1 MIILLR
7 CTISDSATSQ
17 EECRT
22 GLDRLWST
30 LQQASNDGWDLA
42 GLCISRCA
50 ESVFKLG
57 NVSAPGWG
65 GGPGTE
71 SGILGPVGIADG
83 PPLGVD
89 FFDWGE
95 TDWMDSFMEEMV

>member
-1 MIILLR
+1 M
-7 CTISDSATSQ
+7 S
-17 EECRT
+17 
-22 GLDRLWST
+22 
-30 LQQASNDGWDLA
+30 
-42 GLCISRCA
+42 
-50 ESVFKLG
+50 KLG

-95 TDWMDSFMEEMV
+95 TDWMDAFMEGLA

>member
-17 EECRT
+17 EECRA

-57 NVSAPGWG
+57 NVSAHGWG
-65 GGPGTE
+65 SGPGTD
-71 SGILGPVGIADG
+71 SGLLGPAGITNG
-83 PPLGVD
+83 PWGVD